1 MEDKKRWR
9 TSMDEQKWYT
19 SFLTLLMHEM
29 HLQLFKPIHVDLGR
43 EVRKL
48 VQLGF
53 LCPPVEAI
61 LPVVG

>member
-1 MEDKKRWR
+1 
-9 TSMDEQKWYT
+9 MDEQKWYT

-61 LPVVG
+61 LPVS